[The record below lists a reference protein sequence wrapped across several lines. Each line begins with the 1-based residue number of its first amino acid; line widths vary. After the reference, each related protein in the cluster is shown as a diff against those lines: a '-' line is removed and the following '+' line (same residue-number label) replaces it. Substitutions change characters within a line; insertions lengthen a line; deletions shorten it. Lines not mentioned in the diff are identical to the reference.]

1 MGRRGADDARR
12 IRRWWAMRRHV
23 AQLQR
28 NCEPGDLARR
38 QRQALLQWAYDSR
51 KL

>member
-1 MGRRGADDARR
+1 
-12 IRRWWAMRRHV
+12 V
-23 AQLQR
+23 KAQ
-28 NCEPGDLARR
+28 CEPGDIFCRPR